1 MKTPRLLVAA
11 VAGAALL
18 LSGCGT
24 VNTAAVVDGHRITQ
38 SGLQEA
44 TEQIAQYAPQPM
56 PARDVLTRL
65 IIAPTVLEV
74 LGERDVTITDAAARS
89 RLADIDGPVPYL
101 LDLTK
106 LDLAIGQMTQEDFTE
121 ITSRLTEIDVDVNP
135 RYGEFN
141 PEQVAV
147 VPATAEWITSPAG

>member
-1 MKTPRLLVAA
+1 MKTPRMLVAA

-24 VNTAAVVDGHRITQ
+24 ANTAAIVDGHRITQ

-44 TEQIAQYAPQPM
+44 AEQIAQYAPQPM

-65 IIAPTVLEV
+65 IIAPTVLDV
-74 LGERDVTITDAAARS
+74 LGEREVTITDAAARS
-89 RLADIDGPVPYL
+89 RLADIDAPVPYVVE
-101 LDLTK
+101 LTR
-106 LDLAIGQMTQEDFTE
+106 LDLAIGQMTQEDFAE
-121 ITSRLTEIDVDVNP
+121 ITSRLGELDVDVNP

-141 PEQVAV
+141 ADQVAV
-147 VPATAEWITSPAG
+147 VPATAEWIVSPAG

>member
-11 VAGAALL
+11 IASAALL

-24 VNTAAVVDGHRITQ
+24 ANTAAVVDGHRITQ

-65 IIAPTVLEV
+65 IIVPTVLGV
-74 LGERDVTITDAAARS
+74 LGERDVTVSDAAARS
-89 RLADIDGPVPYL
+89 ALSDIDSPVPYL

-106 LDLAIGQMTQEDFTE
+106 LDLAIGQLTDQDFAE
-121 ITSRLTEIDVDVNP
+121 ITSRLGDLDVDVNP
-135 RYGEFN
+135 RYGAFS

-147 VPATAEWITSPAG
+147 VPDTAEWIANPAG